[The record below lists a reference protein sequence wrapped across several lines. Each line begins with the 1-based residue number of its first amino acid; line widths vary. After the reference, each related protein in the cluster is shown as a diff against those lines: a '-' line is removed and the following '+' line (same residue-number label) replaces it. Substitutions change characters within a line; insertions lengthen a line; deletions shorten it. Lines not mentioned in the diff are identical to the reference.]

1 MHAPAGGYTAL
12 MSFLALLLTL
22 LGLLSPARASEQK
35 IVYDLTLDGRVVGTR
50 ELVLTYVDPATP
62 ADVEAR
68 LVRSWTTVDAPLG
81 RETVR
86 YRSRGT
92 SRNTDARTAF
102 TVVTEEGGVT
112 IEVQGR
118 QLDDGSWATTITSR
132 GRREAFTHRRL
143 EVDLCTFDLVDPVR
157 ARRLAGRP
165 SANVLLA
172 ETGQIVTGAVREER
186 AAVTIGGQSVPV
198 TRLTWSP
205 PVGALSMAYTE
216 DGLLVA
222 YEAAFLGKTLQARA
236 RALPPPRDYGR
247 IDTAI
252 APSLPPVEV
261 ESEPL

>member
-1 MHAPAGGYTAL
+1 
-12 MSFLALLLTL
+12 MSLLALLLTL

-35 IVYDLTLDGRVVGTR
+35 IVYDLILDGKIVGTR
-50 ELVLTYVDPATP
+50 ELSLTHIDPASP
-62 ADVEAR
+62 AEVEAR
-68 LVRSWTTVDAPLG
+68 LVRSWTSVDAPLG
-81 RETVR
+81 RDTVR

-92 SRNTDARTAF
+92 ARNTDERTSF

-112 IEVQGR
+112 LEVQGR
-118 QLDDGSWATTITSR
+118 QLSDGTWATSITTR
-132 GRREAFTHRRL
+132 GRREDRTHRRL

-165 SANVLLA
+165 SANILLA
-172 ETGQIVTGAVREER
+172 ETGQVVTGAVREAR

-247 IDTAI
+247 IDTVI
-252 APSLPPVEV
+252 APALPPVEV